1 MESFNSEQTNIS
13 CQGPPTGSAYLGI
26 LPDAVISCC
35 QAAKLTVLVQLW
47 ACIKDLKGNQWK
59 LISVAS
65 YSDSFEAQLAA
76 CKPLE
81 LQPLTVPLQPPGI
94 AADLPLPQ
102 VENERMLLFVHDLRD
117 IQGLLLCTCCC
128 CLHCMLVSRQVNINT
143 KQFPSI

>member
-1 MESFNSEQTNIS
+1 MERLTVSTHSLSVKDSLLGLHTSGS
-13 CQGPPTGSAYLGI
+13 CLI
-26 LPDAVISCC
+26 LSSPRC
-35 QAAKLTVLVQLW
+35 QAAELTVFVQLW
-47 ACIKDLKGNQWK
+47 ACIKELKDNQWK

-102 VENERMLLFVHDLRD
+102 VGKERMLCCIRELYT
-117 IQGLLLCTCCC
+117 QGVLALHMVLLLLCLTPHACFQ
-128 CLHCMLVSRQVNINT
+128 SGQY
-143 KQFPSI
+143 